1 METACG
7 YLDDKVMWVSTDE
20 RRMITHL
27 LKLAEK
33 HPEEVKIVARP
44 DENDGCLYLK
54 CPASYL
60 KINPPVRQNLSDEQR
75 VARSERLK
83 SMRKTNGIDSN

>member
-33 HPEEVKIVARP
+33 RPDEVKIVARP
-44 DENDGCLYLK
+44 EENDGCLYLK

-75 VARSERLK
+75 VALRERMK
-83 SMRKTNGIDSN
+83 SMRKPNGIDSN

>member
-7 YLDDKVMWVSTDE
+7 YLDDKVMWVFMDE

-33 HPEEVKIVARP
+33 HPNEVNIVARP
-44 DENDGCLYLK
+44 EENDGCLYLK

-75 VARSERLK
+75 VALRERMK
-83 SMRKTNGIDSN
+83 SMRKPNGIDSN

>member
-33 HPEEVKIVARP
+33 HPDEVKVVARP
-44 DENDGCLYLK
+44 EENDGCLYLK

-60 KINPPVRQNLSDEQR
+60 KINPPARKNLSDEQR
-75 VARSERLK
+75 VALRERMK
-83 SMRKTNGIDSN
+83 SMRKPNEVDSN

>member
-33 HPEEVKIVARP
+33 HPDEVKVVARP
-44 DENDGCLYLK
+44 EENDGCLYLK

-83 SMRKTNGIDSN
+83 TMRKPNGIDSN

>member
-33 HPEEVKIVARP
+33 HPDEVKIVARP
-44 DENDGCLYLK
+44 EENDGCLYLK

>member
-33 HPEEVKIVARP
+33 HPDEVKIVARP
-44 DENDGCLYLK
+44 EENDGCLYLK

-83 SMRKTNGIDSN
+83 TMRKPNGIDSN